1 MAERNEDGMYVD
13 HAGNKFL
20 HEAEAER
27 SITDANWGNS
37 DSNNSPPPK
46 SSRSS
51 SGKSVKARILKELQD
66 MVGIIFKQ

>member
-20 HEAEAER
+20 NEAEAER

-46 SSRSS
+46 SNTPP
-51 SGKSVKARILKELQD
+51 GKSVKARILKELWD